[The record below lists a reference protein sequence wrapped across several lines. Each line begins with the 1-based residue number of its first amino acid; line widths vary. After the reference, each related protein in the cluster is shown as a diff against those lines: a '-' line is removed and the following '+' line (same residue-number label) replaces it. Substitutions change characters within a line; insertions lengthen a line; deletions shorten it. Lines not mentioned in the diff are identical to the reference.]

1 MVKDDTLFSFVLYL
15 DVMANFASEEKIAR
29 RKAEILTAAIEVF
42 SSQGFHKAG
51 IADIA
56 QQLNIG
62 HGTVYRYFKNK
73 RDIFNAILAELL
85 GQMAEIVMQEP
96 PNTDSLDEYAGQLQ
110 RIADGLLAI
119 FNRDPRLA
127 KIAFYE
133 SLGVDPE
140 ATESVEHLLSI
151 FAQFTEQYMKN
162 GIDKGFLRPK
172 MNTKIASHLI
182 TAMLVETIKKVAA
195 DDADVEEI
203 ERWRQE
209 VIQFMIGGL
218 GQR

>member
-1 MVKDDTLFSFVLYL
+1 
-15 DVMANFASEEKIAR
+15 
-29 RKAEILTAAIEVF
+29 
-42 SSQGFHKAG
+42 
-51 IADIA
+51 
-56 QQLNIG
+56 
-62 HGTVYRYFKNK
+62 
-73 RDIFNAILAELL
+73 
-85 GQMAEIVMQEP
+85 
-96 PNTDSLDEYAGQLQ
+96 
-110 RIADGLLAI
+110 
-119 FNRDPRLA
+119 
-127 KIAFYE
+127 
-133 SLGVDPE
+133 
-140 ATESVEHLLSI
+140 
-151 FAQFTEQYMKN
+151 MKN

>member
-1 MVKDDTLFSFVLYL
+1 
-15 DVMANFASEEKIAR
+15 MANISSDEKIAQ
-29 RKAEILTAAIEVF
+29 RKSEILSASIEVF
-42 SSQGFHKAG
+42 SSQGFHQAG

-56 QQLNIG
+56 KALNIG

-73 RDIFNAILAELL
+73 RDIFNAILADLL

-96 PNTDSLDEYAGQLQ
+96 PNTDSLEEYAEQLQ
-110 RIADGLLAI
+110 RIADGLLVI
-119 FNRDPRLA
+119 FKRDPRLA

-162 GIDKGFLRPK
+162 GMDKGFLRAT
-172 MNTKIASHLI
+172 MNPSIAAHLV

-195 DDADVEEI
+195 KDIMDDAEI
-203 ERWRQE
+203 DAWRQE
-209 VIQFMIGGL
+209 IIQFMIGGL
-218 GQR
+218 ERK

>member
-1 MVKDDTLFSFVLYL
+1 
-15 DVMANFASEEKIAR
+15 MANFASEEKKAR
-29 RKAEILTAAIEVF
+29 RKAEILAASIEVF

-56 QQLNIG
+56 KQLNIG
-62 HGTVYRYFKNK
+62 HGTIYRYFKNK
-73 RDIFNAILAELL
+73 RDIFNAILADLL

-110 RIADGLLAI
+110 RIADGLLTI

-140 ATESVEHLLSI
+140 ATESVEHLLSV
-151 FAQFTEQYMKN
+151 FAQFTEQYTKN
-162 GIDKGFLRPK
+162 GIDKGFLRAT
-172 MNTKIASHLI
+172 MNTRIAANLV

-195 DDADVEEI
+195 NDVTDQSEI
-203 ERWRQE
+203 EAWRQE

-218 GQR
+218 GRISADSLKESY

>member
-1 MVKDDTLFSFVLYL
+1 
-15 DVMANFASEEKIAR
+15 MANIASEEKIAR
-29 RKAEILTAAIEVF
+29 RKAEILIAAIDVF

-56 QQLNIG
+56 KKLNIG

-96 PNTDSLDEYAGQLQ
+96 PNTDSLEQYSAQLQ

-119 FNRDPRLA
+119 FHRDPRLA

-133 SLGVDPE
+133 SMGVDPE
-140 ATESVEHLLSI
+140 ATESVEHLLSV

-162 GIDKGFLRPK
+162 GIAKSFLRPT
-172 MNTKIASHLI
+172 MNTRIAANLV
-182 TAMLVETIKKVAA
+182 TAMLVETIKQVAA
-195 DDADVEEI
+195 DGVHDEDEIDA
-203 ERWRQE
+203 WRQE
-209 VIQFMIGGL
+209 IIQFMVGGL
-218 GQR
+218 GKR

>member
-1 MVKDDTLFSFVLYL
+1 MG
-15 DVMANFASEEKIAR
+15 VMANIASEEKIAR
-29 RKAEILTAAIEVF
+29 RKAEILAASIEVF

-56 QQLNIG
+56 KQLNIG
-62 HGTVYRYFKNK
+62 HGTIYRYFKNK

-85 GQMAEIVMQEP
+85 GQMADIVMQEP
-96 PNTDSLDEYAGQLQ
+96 PNTDSLEQYSDQLQ

-119 FNRDPRLA
+119 FNRDRRLA

-133 SLGVDPE
+133 SMGVDPE
-140 ATESVEHLLSI
+140 ATASVEHLLSV

-162 GIDKGFLRPK
+162 GIEKGFLRPT
-172 MNTKIASHLI
+172 MNSRIAANLV

-195 DDADVEEI
+195 NDVADEDEI
-203 ERWRQE
+203 NSWRQE
-209 VIQFMIGGL
+209 VIQFMVGGL
-218 GQR
+218 GRNDFL